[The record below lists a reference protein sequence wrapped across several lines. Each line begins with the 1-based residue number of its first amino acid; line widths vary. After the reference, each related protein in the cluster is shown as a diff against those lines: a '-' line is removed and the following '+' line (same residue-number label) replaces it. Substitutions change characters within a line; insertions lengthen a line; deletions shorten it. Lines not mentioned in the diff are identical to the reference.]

1 MNPRPEESPSPAATK
16 RSPLRWISVLTDG
29 TGYLSAIALIVATG
43 AVLHGVIM
51 RYFFKA
57 PTLWQTEAATYLLI
71 LVAFIGSA
79 YGLKHRAHVGVDLF
93 VELLEP
99 RKRLIARVTTAVLS
113 VAVIAIVAVT
123 ATSMWWHAAA
133 NGHHATTSWGPPLG
147 VVYAILP
154 LGMLLLALEYV
165 RQIVDAIDC
174 LRRGEPEAAE
184 LVRRSAGH

>member
-1 MNPRPEESPSPAATK
+1 M
-16 RSPLRWISVLTDG
+16 
-29 TGYLSAIALIVATG
+29 
-43 AVLHGVIM
+43 
-51 RYFFKA
+51 
-57 PTLWQTEAATYLLI
+57 
-71 LVAFIGSA
+71 
-79 YGLKHRAHVGVDLF
+79 GVDLF

-99 RKRLIARVTTAVLS
+99 RKRLIARATTAVLS
-113 VAVIAIVAVT
+113 VGVIAVVAVT

-165 RQIVDAIDC
+165 RQIVDAVAC

-184 LVRRSAGH
+184 LVRRFAGH